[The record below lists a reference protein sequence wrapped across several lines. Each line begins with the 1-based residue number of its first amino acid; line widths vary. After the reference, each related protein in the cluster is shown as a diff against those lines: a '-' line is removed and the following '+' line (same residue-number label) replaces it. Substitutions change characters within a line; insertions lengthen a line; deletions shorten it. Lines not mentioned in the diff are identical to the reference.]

1 MDEYEA
7 RFRRDVRTVEDV
19 RTVDDETRRF
29 ASGHAQGLKSKVL

>member
-19 RTVDDETRRF
+19 RTVDGETRRF
-29 ASGHAQGLKSKVL
+29 AARHAQGLKSKVL